1 MGLFSRKKKMMAQ
14 PVMPS
19 IPLYPNVAS
28 SESAHVE
35 PPPTQ
40 ASLPPREQLRPLP
53 PGISLPRV
61 DTSVLDIP
69 PREPAFL
76 KPKNPYPE
84 RGAAARGE
92 QLFEK
97 PRLERPAGPLPLGRE
112 PRGLAVDRQDNPT
125 TEQHHNSYDQGFSDD
140 QDQRP
145 AVVSRH
151 QEIQV
156 RRPTP
161 VQSPVNMTETV
172 VGDKPVF
179 VKLENYREA
188 LSTIDALKTKIK
200 EMDDLLQKIEDV
212 RAQEQ
217 QQLQSAKEGLAK
229 VKESLL
235 SVDKQLFEV

>member
-1 MGLFSRKKKMMAQ
+1 M
-14 PVMPS
+14 MPS
-19 IPLYPNVAS
+19 IPFYPNVAS
-28 SESAHVE
+28 SEPAHVE
-35 PPPTQ
+35 LPPTQ
-40 ASLPPREQLRPLP
+40 ASLPQREQLRPLP
-53 PGISLPRV
+53 QGVSLPRI

-76 KPKNPYPE
+76 KPKNQYPE
-84 RGAAARGE
+84 REAVARGG

-112 PRGLAVDRQDNPT
+112 PRGLAVDRQDNPAI
-125 TEQHHNSYDQGFSDD
+125 EPRYNSYDQGFSDN
-140 QDQRP
+140 QDQQP
-145 AVVSRH
+145 AVVSRS
-151 QEIQV
+151 QEMQA
-156 RRPTP
+156 RRPAP
-161 VQSPVNMTETV
+161 VQPSVSMTETV

-188 LSTIDALKTKIK
+188 LSTIDALKNKIK
-200 EMDDLLQKIEDV
+200 EMDDLLQKIEGV

-217 QQLQSAKEGLAK
+217 QQLQSAKEGLAR